1 MRVNTA
7 QRMLILYYGLQ
18 ATGEDMGI
26 DLGCG
31 QRGMAEQG
39 LHYPQVCTII
49 EQMAGKGMAQHMRT
63 YGTGRDPRFYG
74 QRFEVF
80 SGTLAR

>member
-7 QRMLILYYGLQ
+7 QRMLILYQSLQ

-39 LHYPQVCTII
+39 LHYPQVCAII
-49 EQMAGKGMAQHMRT
+49 EQMAGNGMAQHMRT
-63 YGTGRDPRFYG
+63 YGIAIPASTANALRYLADP
-74 QRFEVF
+74 
-80 SGTLAR
+80 AR